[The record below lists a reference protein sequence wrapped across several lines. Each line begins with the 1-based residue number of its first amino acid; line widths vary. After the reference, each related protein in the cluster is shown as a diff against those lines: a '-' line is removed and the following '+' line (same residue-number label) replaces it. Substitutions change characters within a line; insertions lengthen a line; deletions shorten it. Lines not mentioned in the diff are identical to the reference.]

1 MSKGR
6 KKKKKTWT
14 SSLQDINLKG
24 AIKTSIKFLFEEYKL
39 LSFQMEVTNGV
50 VNLACQII
58 LQTRKAVCG
67 RPQDTALLCAQEV
80 IFAVEH

>member
-1 MSKGR
+1 MK
-6 KKKKKTWT
+6 
-14 SSLQDINLKG
+14 
-24 AIKTSIKFLFEEYKL
+24 
-39 LSFQMEVTNGV
+39 VTNGV

-80 IFAVEH
+80 IFAVEHWTLDSDPSVNISSLEKR

>member
-1 MSKGR
+1 
-6 KKKKKTWT
+6 
-14 SSLQDINLKG
+14 
-24 AIKTSIKFLFEEYKL
+24 
-39 LSFQMEVTNGV
+39 MEVTNGV